1 VALTEPVS
9 VGDTDADTDT
19 VGATLPL
26 TLDEDVTEAL
36 ADGLVLGLKH
46 CTPLPSPPHTLLT
59 LTGRDTKN
67 SSGDDD
73 VATPR
78 AIVTGTQLDV
88 GSATSAALTAAKLPD

>member
-1 VALTEPVS
+1 M
-9 VGDTDADTDT
+9 
-19 VGATLPL
+19 
-26 TLDEDVTEAL
+26 
-36 ADGLVLGLKH
+36 
-46 CTPLPSPPHTLLT
+46 PLPSPPHTLLT